1 MLKLIHMEFMKLRRR
16 KLIWLMLLAA
26 LFMPFF
32 AFLYFHYL
40 GDTGIVPA
48 AFYRWSAFGFTLF
61 IILPFVLGMLC
72 AVLVHDENRFDVL
85 KQLWIVP
92 VSKLGYFFSKFF
104 YYIIC

>member
-48 AFYRWSAFGFTLF
+48 AFYS
-61 IILPFVLGMLC
+61 
-72 AVLVHDENRFDVL
+72 
-85 KQLWIVP
+85 
-92 VSKLGYFFSKFF
+92 
-104 YYIIC
+104 